1 MKSLLF
7 IFATAVLGL
16 VISQPS
22 VSATKNQDSRAEQG
36 TFTVE
41 LTKTL
46 DSKKVKEGDLV
57 EAKLTGGITFPNGTI
72 AARGAKVIGHVTQ
85 AKARSRNDSESAL
98 EISFDKVTSAG
109 GEETSISGTVLAA
122 APSPDIQTGSGG
134 LADGYSG
141 LAEMTTRNTSIGPS
155 GQSTP
160 LLNDQSRGVLGIN
173 NLKLADGVFTSTAK
187 QVKLDSGTRIL
198 LGVAMAK

>member
-1 MKSLLF
+1 MKNLLF
-7 IFATAVLGL
+7 FFATTVLGL
-16 VISQPS
+16 VISQS
-22 VSATKNQDSRAEQG
+22 GVSATKNQDSHAEQG

-41 LTKTL
+41 LTKSL
-46 DSKKVKEGDLV
+46 DSKKVKEGDPV
-57 EAKLTGGITFPNGTI
+57 EAKLTGGITFSNGAI

-85 AKARSRNDSESAL
+85 AKARSKNDSESTL
-98 EISFDKVTSAG
+98 EISFDKVTGSG

-122 APSPDIQTGSGG
+122 APSPDVQTGSAG

-141 LAEMTTRNTSIGPS
+141 LAEITTRNTSIGPS

-160 LLNDQSRGVLGIN
+160 TLNDQSRGVLGIN
-173 NLKLADGVFTSTAK
+173 NLKLTDGVFTSTAK

-198 LGVAMAK
+198 LSVSMAK